1 MTDRNLSMIM
11 KKQLHWGFLCFTLA
25 LSTLVVAIADPFN
38 TPPVFLKPT
47 ENHITA
53 YSEKEFELDIEVE
66 DVDNDILKVEVHN
79 LPEWCTFDPYLLQL
93 YGRPERIDKG
103 EYFISITVDDG
114 SVVRTKM
121 INLKVAYGHTA
132 KQHLE
137 EAMTGIWKDKLSS
150 LRGASAAVISPAG
163 TLTAFTFGRCGRRSR
178 DAVSPDHK
186 FRIASVSKLMT
197 STLIMRLADEGRL
210 SLDDHLSEHLDVPG
224 LPNGDKITIRQLL
237 SHTAGVVDHLNHP
250 SFYRGKWKYRKW
262 SDRDIIRF
270 AAVRRARFKPG
281 ESYAYS
287 NTGYYLL
294 GELAAKL
301 AEKPLG
307 DAYRHYIFDPA
318 GMENTLYDNFS
329 NRRNP
334 IEGLAENSRSYEY
347 HQSAVGAAGAVIST
361 PSDMAR
367 FGHALYTGKLVSETA
382 LLEMQKD
389 FGAEKGGDHYGL
401 GMRMWDDFGIRHI
414 GHTGALMGYRSI
426 LMYLPE
432 YDVTIALATH
442 HSHYNWYDL
451 VNGVMLEMADY
462 YR

>member
-1 MTDRNLSMIM
+1 M
-11 KKQLHWGFLCFTLA
+11 KKRVQWRLLFFVLL
-25 LSTLVVAIADPFN
+25 LSTLAVAIADPFN
-38 TPPVFLKPT
+38 TPPIFLKPT
-47 ENHITA
+47 DSHVTA
-53 YSEKEFELDIEVE
+53 YSEKGFELDIEVE
-66 DVDNDILKVEVHN
+66 DVDNDILKVQVHH

-103 EYFISITVDDG
+103 EYFITIKVDDG
-114 SVVRTKM
+114 RVVRTKR
-121 INLKVAYGHTA
+121 INLEVEYGHTA

-137 EAMTGIWKDKLSS
+137 ETMTGIWKEKLSS
-150 LRGASAAVISPAG
+150 LQGASAAVISPEG
-163 TLTAFTFGRCGRRSR
+163 ELTTFTIGKCGRRSY
-178 DAVSPDHK
+178 DDLSPDHK

-197 STLIMRLADEGRL
+197 ATLIMRLAEEGQL
-210 SLDDHLSEHLDVPG
+210 SLDDRLSDHLDVPG
-224 LPNGDKITIRQLL
+224 LPNRDKITIRQLM

-250 SFYRGKWKYRKW
+250 SFYRGNWKYRKW
-262 SDRDIIRF
+262 SERDIFRF
-270 AAVRRARFKPG
+270 AAVRRARFNPG

-294 GELAAKL
+294 GKL
-301 AEKPLG
+301 AEKLTGKPLG
-307 DAYRHYIFDPA
+307 DAYRSYIFDTA
-318 GMENTLYDNFS
+318 GMENTLYDDFS
-329 NRRNP
+329 TRRKP
-334 IEGLAENSRSYEY
+334 IEGLAENRRAYEY

-367 FGHALYTGKLVSETA
+367 FGRALYNGKLVSEA
-382 LLEMQKD
+382 SLEEMQKD
-389 FGAEKGGDHYGL
+389 IGAEKGGDHYGL
-401 GMRMWDDFGIRHI
+401 GMRLWDDFGIKHI

-432 YDVTIALATH
+432 YDITIALTTH

>member
-1 MTDRNLSMIM
+1 M
-11 KKQLHWGFLCFTLA
+11 KKRVQWRLLFFVLL

-38 TPPVFLKPT
+38 TPPIFLKPT
-47 ENHITA
+47 DSHVTA
-53 YSEKEFELDIEVE
+53 YSEKDFELDIEVE
-66 DVDNDILKVEVHN
+66 DVDNDILKVQVHH

-103 EYFISITVDDG
+103 EYFVTIKVDDG
-114 SVVRTKM
+114 RVLRTKR
-121 INLKVAYGHTA
+121 INLEVEYGHTA

-137 EAMTGIWKDKLSS
+137 ETMTGIWKEKLSS
-150 LRGASAAVISPAG
+150 LQGASAAVISPEG
-163 TLTAFTFGRCGRRSR
+163 ELTTFTIGKCGRRSY
-178 DAVSPDHK
+178 DDLSPDHK

-197 STLIMRLADEGRL
+197 ATLIMRLAEEGQL
-210 SLDDHLSEHLDVPG
+210 SLDDRLSDHLDVPG
-224 LPNGDKITIRQLL
+224 LPNRDKITIRQLM

-250 SFYRGKWKYRKW
+250 SFYRGNWKYRKW
-262 SDRDIIRF
+262 SERDIFRF
-270 AAVRRARFKPG
+270 AAVRRARFNPG

-294 GELAAKL
+294 GKL
-301 AEKPLG
+301 AEKLTGKPLG
-307 DAYRHYIFDPA
+307 DAYRSYIFDTA
-318 GMENTLYDNFS
+318 GMENTLYDDFS
-329 NRRNP
+329 TRRKH
-334 IEGLAENSRSYEY
+334 IEGLAENRRAYEY

-367 FGHALYTGKLVSETA
+367 FGRALYNGKLVSEA
-382 LLEMQKD
+382 SLEEMQKD
-389 FGAEKGGDHYGL
+389 IGAEKGGDHYGL
-401 GMRMWDDFGIRHI
+401 GMRLWDDFGIKHI

-432 YDVTIALATH
+432 YDITIALTTH

>member
-1 MTDRNLSMIM
+1 M
-11 KKQLHWGFLCFTLA
+11 KKRVKWRLLFFVLL
-25 LSTLVVAIADPFN
+25 LSTLAVAIADPFN
-38 TPPVFLKPT
+38 TPPIFLKPT
-47 ENHITA
+47 DSHVTA
-53 YSEKEFELDIEVE
+53 YSEKGFELDIEVE
-66 DVDNDILKVEVHN
+66 DVDNDILKVQVHH

-103 EYFISITVDDG
+103 EYFITIKVDDG
-114 SVVRTKM
+114 RVVRTKR
-121 INLKVAYGHTA
+121 INLEVEYGHTA

-137 EAMTGIWKDKLSS
+137 ETMTGIWKEKLSS
-150 LRGASAAVISPAG
+150 LQGASAAVISPEG
-163 TLTAFTFGRCGRRSR
+163 ELTTFTIGKCGRRSY
-178 DAVSPDHK
+178 DDLSPDHK

-197 STLIMRLADEGRL
+197 ATLIMRLAEEGQL
-210 SLDDHLSEHLDVPG
+210 SLDDRLSDHLDVPG
-224 LPNGDKITIRQLL
+224 LPNRDKITIRQLM

-250 SFYRGKWKYRKW
+250 SFYRGNWKYRKW
-262 SDRDIIRF
+262 SERDIFRF
-270 AAVRRARFKPG
+270 AAVRRARFNPG

-294 GELAAKL
+294 GKL
-301 AEKPLG
+301 AEKLTGNPLG
-307 DAYRHYIFDPA
+307 DAYRSYIFDTA
-318 GMENTLYDNFS
+318 GMENTLYDDFS
-329 NRRNP
+329 TRRKP
-334 IEGLAENSRSYEY
+334 IEGLAENRRAYEY

-367 FGHALYTGKLVSETA
+367 FGRALYNGKLVSEA
-382 LLEMQKD
+382 SLEEMQKD
-389 FGAEKGGDHYGL
+389 IGAEKGGDHYGL
-401 GMRMWDDFGIRHI
+401 GMRLWDDFGIKHI

-432 YDVTIALATH
+432 YDITIALTTH

>member
-1 MTDRNLSMIM
+1 M
-11 KKQLHWGFLCFTLA
+11 KKRVKWRLLFFVLL
-25 LSTLVVAIADPFN
+25 LSTLAVAIADPFN
-38 TPPVFLKPT
+38 TPPIFLKPT
-47 ENHITA
+47 DSHVTA
-53 YSEKEFELDIEVE
+53 YSEKGFELDIEVE
-66 DVDNDILKVEVHN
+66 DVDNDILKVQVHH

-103 EYFISITVDDG
+103 EYFITIKVDDG
-114 SVVRTKM
+114 RVVRTKR
-121 INLKVAYGHTA
+121 INLEVEYGHTA

-137 EAMTGIWKDKLSS
+137 ETMTGIWKEKLSS
-150 LRGASAAVISPAG
+150 LQGASAAVISPEG
-163 TLTAFTFGRCGRRSR
+163 ELTTFTIGKCGRRSY
-178 DAVSPDHK
+178 DDLSPDHK

-197 STLIMRLADEGRL
+197 ATLIMRLAEEGQL
-210 SLDDHLSEHLDVPG
+210 SLDDRLSDHLDVPG
-224 LPNGDKITIRQLL
+224 LPNRDKITIRQLM

-250 SFYRGKWKYRKW
+250 SFYRGNWKYRKW
-262 SDRDIIRF
+262 SERDIFRF
-270 AAVRRARFKPG
+270 AAVRRARFNPG

-294 GELAAKL
+294 GKL
-301 AEKPLG
+301 AEKLTGKPLG
-307 DAYRHYIFDPA
+307 DAYRSYIFDTA
-318 GMENTLYDNFS
+318 GMENTLYDDFS
-329 NRRNP
+329 TRRKP
-334 IEGLAENSRSYEY
+334 IEGLAENRRAYEY

-367 FGHALYTGKLVSETA
+367 FGRALYNGKLVSEA
-382 LLEMQKD
+382 SLEEMQKD
-389 FGAEKGGDHYGL
+389 IGAEKGGDHYGL
-401 GMRMWDDFGIRHI
+401 GMRLWDDFGIKHI

-432 YDVTIALATH
+432 YDITIALTTH

>member
-1 MTDRNLSMIM
+1 M
-11 KKQLHWGFLCFTLA
+11 KKRVKWRLLFFVLL
-25 LSTLVVAIADPFN
+25 LSTLAVAIADPFN
-38 TPPVFLKPT
+38 TPPIFLKPT
-47 ENHITA
+47 DSHVTA
-53 YSEKEFELDIEVE
+53 YSEKGFELDIEVE
-66 DVDNDILKVEVHN
+66 DVDNDILKVQVHH

-103 EYFISITVDDG
+103 EYFITIKVDDG
-114 SVVRTKM
+114 RVVRTKR
-121 INLKVAYGHTA
+121 INLEVEYGHTA

-137 EAMTGIWKDKLSS
+137 ETMTGIWKEKLSS
-150 LRGASAAVISPAG
+150 LQGASAAVISPEG
-163 TLTAFTFGRCGRRSR
+163 ELTTFTIGKCGRRSY
-178 DAVSPDHK
+178 DDLSPDHK

-197 STLIMRLADEGRL
+197 ATLIMRLAEEGQL
-210 SLDDHLSEHLDVPG
+210 SLDDRLSDHLDVPG
-224 LPNGDKITIRQLL
+224 LPNRDKITIRQLM

-250 SFYRGKWKYRKW
+250 SFYRGNWKYRKW
-262 SDRDIIRF
+262 SERDIFRF
-270 AAVRRARFKPG
+270 AAVRRARFNPG

-294 GELAAKL
+294 GKL
-301 AEKPLG
+301 AEKLTGKPLG
-307 DAYRHYIFDPA
+307 DAYHSYIFDTA
-318 GMENTLYDNFS
+318 GMENTLYDDFS
-329 NRRNP
+329 TRRKP
-334 IEGLAENSRSYEY
+334 IEGLAENRRAYEY

-367 FGHALYTGKLVSETA
+367 FGRALYNGKLVSEA
-382 LLEMQKD
+382 SLEEMQKD
-389 FGAEKGGDHYGL
+389 IGAEKGGDHYGL
-401 GMRMWDDFGIRHI
+401 GMRLWDDFGIKHI

-432 YDVTIALATH
+432 YDITIALTTH

>member
-1 MTDRNLSMIM
+1 M
-11 KKQLHWGFLCFTLA
+11 KKRVQWRLLFFVLL

-38 TPPVFLKPT
+38 TPPIFLEPT
-47 ENHITA
+47 DSHVTA
-53 YSEKEFELDIEVE
+53 YSEKDFELDIEVE
-66 DVDNDILKVEVHN
+66 DVDNDILKVQVQH

-93 YGRPERIDKG
+93 YGRPERVDKG
-103 EYFISITVDDG
+103 EYFVTIKVDDG
-114 SVVRTKM
+114 RVVRTKR
-121 INLKVAYGHTA
+121 INLEVEYGHTA

-137 EAMTGIWKDKLSS
+137 ETMTGIWKEKLSS
-150 LRGASAAVISPAG
+150 LQGASAAVLSPEG
-163 TLTAFTFGRCGRRSR
+163 ELTTFAMGSCGRRSS
-178 DAVSPDHK
+178 DDVSPDHK

-197 STLIMRLADEGRL
+197 ATLIMRLAEEGQL
-210 SLDDHLSEHLDVPG
+210 SLDDRLAEHLKVPG
-224 LPNGDKITIRQLL
+224 LPNGDKITIRQLM

-250 SFYRGKWKYRKW
+250 SFYRGNWKYREW
-262 SDRDIIRF
+262 SERDIFRF
-270 AAVRRARFKPG
+270 AAVRRARFNPG

-294 GELAAKL
+294 GELAEKL
-301 AEKPLG
+301 TGKPLG
-307 DAYRHYIFDPA
+307 DAYRSYIFGPV
-318 GMENTLYDNFS
+318 GMENTLYDDFS
-329 NRRNP
+329 TRRKP
-334 IEGLAENSRSYEY
+334 IEGLAENRRAYEY

-367 FGHALYTGKLVSETA
+367 FGRALYNGELVSEA
-382 LLEMQKD
+382 SLKEMQKD
-389 FGAEKGGDHYGL
+389 IGAEKGGDHYGL
-401 GMRMWDDFGIRHI
+401 GMRLWDDFGIKHI

-432 YDVTIALATH
+432 YGITIALTTH